1 MGIQMRKTPNTFL
14 KLKDII
20 LLSFLS
26 LAFIS
31 CGGNQS
37 GQAEMA
43 TDEILPE
50 GIQIEEAWARPGM
63 TGGMSAAYFRISN
76 GGAETDYLV
85 SAKSEV
91 AALTEIH
98 ESYQADGGMI
108 GMRQVERVEVPSM
121 SSVMFQQGGLHVMFI
136 QLTQDLNA
144 GDTIALTLEFA
155 SGETQVVDVPVGR
168 P

>member
-1 MGIQMRKTPNTFL
+1 MNKRANTIL
-14 KLKDII
+14 RLRDAI

-26 LAFIS
+26 LVFIS

-37 GQAEMA
+37 GQTEMA
-43 TDEILPE
+43 TDEVLPE

-63 TGGMSAAYFRISN
+63 VGRMSAAYFRISN

-85 SAKSEV
+85 NAKSEV

-98 ESYQADGGMI
+98 ESYQADGGMM

-121 SSVMFQQGGLHVMFI
+121 SSVMFQQGGLHIMFI
-136 QLTQDLNA
+136 QLNQDLGE
-144 GDTIALTLEFA
+144 GDTIALTLEFE